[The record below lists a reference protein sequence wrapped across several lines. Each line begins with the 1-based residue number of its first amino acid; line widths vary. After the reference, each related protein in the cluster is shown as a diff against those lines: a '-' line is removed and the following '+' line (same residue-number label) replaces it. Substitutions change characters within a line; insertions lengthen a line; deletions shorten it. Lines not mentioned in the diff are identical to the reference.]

1 MYATPEQMRD
11 REQMEISLLYDVDES
26 STLWPVL
33 MRFMRLLRLALWRA
47 FQHDAFAVA
56 KASAY
61 SLILTFFPGLLVLGS
76 VLATSPKTEAYL
88 REISGAVDK
97 ILPAGSNSAM
107 VYLRGT
113 TLQRPLSVLIT
124 ASLITLWTGS
134 GVMISWMEGFRNAY
148 QLPKIWGLVKE
159 RMIAFLLVLLAG
171 VPMVFASFLLVFGNQ
186 IEAWIVYHL
195 GHELGP
201 YVLGL
206 WTALRWIIAA
216 LNSIAVIALIYH
228 HGVPRTQPWHR
239 VLPGAA
245 LATVLWF
252 ASTLVF
258 GVYLR
263 HFANYDVIYGSVATA
278 IALLI
283 WLYIVSMVVLIGAEF
298 NAVRYPRFLVG
309 AHSEINPKPKRVQTL

>member
-1 MYATPEQMRD
+1 M
-11 REQMEISLLYDVDES
+11 I
-26 STLWPVL
+26 
-33 MRFMRLLRLALWRA
+33 RFFEHFRLALWRA
-47 FQHDAFAVA
+47 FLHDAFAVA
-56 KASAY
+56 KGAAFSAIFT
-61 SLILTFFPGLLVLGS
+61 LFPAVLLVAS
-76 VLATSPKTEAYL
+76 VLSESHTTAGFI
-88 REISGAVDK
+88 REIGHALGR
-97 ILPAGSNSAM
+97 ILPEGTRTAVLQYFSGSKPAS
-107 VYLRGT
+107 LRF
-113 TLQRPLSVLIT
+113 LIT
-124 ASLITLWTGS
+124 IAAITLWTGS

-148 QLPKIWGLVKE
+148 QMPKIWGLVKE
-159 RMIAFLLVLLAG
+159 RMIAFLLVVLAG
-171 VPMVFASFLLVFGNQ
+171 IPMVFASILLVFGNQ

-216 LNSIAVIALIYH
+216 LTSIAVIGLIYH

-258 GVYLR
+258 GFYVR

-278 IALLI
+278 IALLL
-283 WLYIVSMVVLIGAEF
+283 WLYIVSVVVLIGAEF
-298 NAVRYPRFLVG
+298 NALRYPRFLFG
-309 AHSEINPKPKRVQTL
+309 AHSELSPEPKRVPTL